1 MDGQGQGPGCDMHA
15 LASAARAVVCQSTG
29 APSLRNPMAVLCA
42 LVRCVVPSAV
52 PEQPDAVAI
61 CVPAGFPPCSEPGRR
76 VYQVA
81 PGPPMERN
89 PCACSKLAVHAQA
102 ISGRYS
108 ALEGTREDMLFPG
121 RRSGWRIRVDLVL
134 DALTAT
140 GSRARPPGT

>member
-1 MDGQGQGPGCDMHA
+1 MDGQGKDPAATCMHWQVLLERWCARVPA
-15 LASAARAVVCQSTG
+15 LRVSEIRWRCCAHSCAALCHRPCQSSQTR
-29 APSLRNPMAVLCA
+29 SL
-42 LVRCVVPSAV
+42 
-52 PEQPDAVAI
+52 

-89 PCACSKLAVHAQA
+89 PCARSKLAVHAQA